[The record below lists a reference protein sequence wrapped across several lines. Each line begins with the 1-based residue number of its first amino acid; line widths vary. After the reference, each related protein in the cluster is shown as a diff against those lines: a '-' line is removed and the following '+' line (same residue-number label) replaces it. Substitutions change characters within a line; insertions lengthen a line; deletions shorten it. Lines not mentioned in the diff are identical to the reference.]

1 MSLACN
7 TCGVD
12 GTSTDGCEG
21 WTTTAGGGV
30 GSTTT
35 VGGGV
40 GFTTTGGGG
49 DGSTTT
55 GGGGD
60 GWTTTCAL
68 TTPDSARAP
77 ARAITAMSALRRP
90 IIVTLLIRGIRS
102 GSATRREQR

>member
-1 MSLACN
+1 MSLACI

-12 GTSTDGCEG
+12 GTTTDGCAG
-21 WTTTAGGGV
+21 WTTTA
-30 GSTTT
+30 
-35 VGGGV
+35 GGGV

-77 ARAITAMSALRRP
+77 ARAITAMSALLRP
-90 IIVTLLIRGIRS
+90 VIVTLLIRAIEADQGQE
-102 GSATRREQR
+102 GSNGDAAEP

>member
-1 MSLACN
+1 MSLACI
-7 TCGVD
+7 TCGVA

-35 VGGGV
+35 EGGGV

-60 GWTTTCAL
+60 GWTTTCAV
-68 TTPDSARAP
+68 TIHGSARAP
-77 ARAITAMSALRRP
+77 ARVITAMSALLRP
-90 IIVTLLIRGIRS
+90 VIVTLLIRGIRS
-102 GSATRREQR
+102 GSGPR